1 MITVKIDFD
10 DMGNMW
16 MKKFE
21 EEVGEE
27 YNDNDDKHNEIFDRI
42 QVETKHQIES
52 YLFNLFED
60 TIVLEYEY

>member
-16 MKKFE
+16 VKKFE

-27 YNDNDDKHNEIFDRI
+27 YNDNNDKHNEIFDRI
-42 QVETKHQIES
+42 QVETRQQIELK
-52 YLFNLFED
+52 LFEIFED
-60 TIVLEYEY
+60 TIVLDYEY

>member
-1 MITVKIDFD
+1 MITIKIDFD

>member
-27 YNDNDDKHNEIFDRI
+27 YNDWDDKHNEIFDRI
-42 QVETKHQIES
+42 QVETRKKIENC
-52 YLFNLFED
+52 LFEIFED